1 MESIFLISSS
11 VIAEYLII
19 TAIILMIIN
28 FGVTLFTLILR
39 NDVLYNDTG
48 SHFIANV
55 VLLAFEI
62 LFIIFSIIVFSS
74 EELFIVLSLP
84 IICGAVIFTLML
96 VWNFIQMRGISIRSM
111 EILETLV
118 GVIEAGD
125 ENLDGHSLHVQNL
138 TMLIYDYL
146 PLLDRQ
152 KINPMNLQYA
162 SLFLDIGKLGIPRS
176 IIDKKGKLTPS
187 EKELVQRHPEICV
200 ELFERLPS
208 FTTVTYW
215 VKYHHERVDG
225 NGYYHLKGEEIPLAS
240 RILAL
245 ADTYSAITMDRSYR
259 PSLTYENAI
268 SELRLV
274 SGSQLDSKLVE
285 IFCSIPRKK
294 VSACMNDVR
303 NRMKKYQ
310 TGDFRW

>member
-28 FGVTLFTLILR
+28 FGATLFTLILR

-48 SHFIANV
+48 SHFIANE

-74 EELFIVLSLP
+74 EELFIALSLP
-84 IICGAVIFTLML
+84 IICGVVIFTLML

-187 EKELVQRHPEICV
+187 EKELIQRHPEICV
-200 ELFERLPS
+200 ELFERLPA

-259 PSLTYENAI
+259 PSLPYETRFQNCD
-268 SELRLV
+268 L
-274 SGSQLDSKLVE
+274 SQVHS
-285 IFCSIPRKK
+285 
-294 VSACMNDVR
+294 
-303 NRMKKYQ
+303 
-310 TGDFRW
+310 

>member
-1 MESIFLISSS
+1 METFSLINS
-11 VIAEYLII
+11 VVVAEYLII
-19 TAIILMIIN
+19 AAIILMIVN
-28 FGVTLFTLILR
+28 FLVTLFSLILR
-39 NDVLYNDTG
+39 SDVLYNDSG
-48 SHFIANV
+48 SHFIANI
-55 VLLAFEI
+55 VLIIFEVI
-62 LFIIFSIIVFSS
+62 FIIFSVIIFST
-74 EELFIVLSLP
+74 ERLYITLSLP
-84 IICGAVIFTLML
+84 ILCCAIMFSLML
-96 VWNFIQMRGISIRSM
+96 AWTFVQMRGISIRSM

-138 TMLIYDYL
+138 TMLLYDYL
-146 PLLDRQ
+146 PFFYRQ

-176 IIDKKGKLTPS
+176 IIDKKGKLSPQ
-187 EKELVQRHPEICV
+187 ERELIQRHPEICV
-200 ELFERLPS
+200 ELFERLPA

-225 NGYYHLKGEEIPLAS
+225 NGYYHLKGNEIPLAS
-240 RILAL
+240 RILAI

-259 PSLTYENAI
+259 PSLPYENAI

-274 SGSQLDSKLVE
+274 AGSQLDPKLVE
-285 IFCSIPRKK
+285 VFCSIPRKK
-294 VSACMNDVR
+294 VSECMNDVR

-310 TGDFRW
+310 SGDFRW

>member
-1 MESIFLISSS
+1 MDNFILMTSITAS
-11 VIAEYLII
+11 EYLII
-19 TAIILMIIN
+19 SAIIIMIVN
-28 FGVTLFTLILR
+28 FLITLFSLILR
-39 NDVLYNDTG
+39 SDALYNDTG
-48 SHFIANV
+48 VHFSSNV
-55 VLLAFEI
+55 ILLAFEI
-62 LFIIFSIIVFSS
+62 LFIITFVIIFSI
-74 EELFIVLSLP
+74 EKLYFILS
-84 IICGAVIFTLML
+84 ISIFTCALVFTML
-96 VWNFIQMRGISIRSM
+96 LIWGFVQLRGVSIRSM

-146 PLLDRQ
+146 PFFERH

-176 IIDKKGKLTPS
+176 IIDKRGKLTPK
-187 EKELVQRHPEICV
+187 EKELIQRHPEICV
-200 ELFERLPS
+200 HIFEKHPS

-225 NGYYHLKGEEIPLAS
+225 NGYYHLKGNEIPLAS

-245 ADTYSAITMDRSYR
+245 ADTYSAITMDRSYK
-259 PSLTYENAI
+259 PSLPYENAI

-274 SGSQLDSKLVE
+274 AGTQLDSELVDL
-285 IFCSIPRKK
+285 FCSIPKKK
-294 VSACMNDVR
+294 VTACMDDVR
-303 NRMKKYQ
+303 ERMKKYQ
-310 TGDFRW
+310 SGDFRW

>member
-1 MESIFLISSS
+1 MENFSLINSIVF
-11 VIAEYLII
+11 AEYLILA
-19 TAIILMIIN
+19 AIIIMIVN
-28 FGVTLFTLILR
+28 FLVSLFTLIIR
-39 NDVLYNDTG
+39 SDVLYNDPG
-48 SHFIANV
+48 FHFTANV
-55 VLLAFEI
+55 VLIAFEI
-62 LFIIFSIIVFSS
+62 VFTFFSVII
-74 EELFIVLSLP
+74 LSTEQLCLILAIP
-84 IICGAVIFTLML
+84 ILTCSVIFTFML
-96 VWNFIQMRGISIRSM
+96 IWNFIQLHGISVRSM

-146 PLLDRQ
+146 PFWDRQ

-162 SLFLDIGKLGIPRS
+162 SLFLDIGKLGIPRE
-176 IIDKKGKLTPS
+176 IIDKKGKLTS
-187 EKELVQRHPEICV
+187 KEKELIQRHPEICV

-208 FTTVTYW
+208 FTTVTFW

-225 NGYYHLKGEEIPLAS
+225 NGYYHLKGKEIPLAS

-259 PSLTYENAI
+259 PSLSHENAI
-268 SELRLV
+268 TELRLV
-274 SGSQLDSKLVE
+274 AGSQLDPNLVE
-285 IFCSIPRKK
+285 LFCSIPRNK
-294 VSACMNDVR
+294 VSDCINDVR

-310 TGDFRW
+310 SGDFRW

>member
-74 EELFIVLSLP
+74 EELFISISLP

-146 PLLDRQ
+146 PLLDRR

-259 PSLTYENAI
+259 PSLPYENAI

-274 SGSQLDSKLVE
+274 SGSQLDPKLVE

-294 VSACMNDVR
+294 VSACMDDVR

>member
-1 MESIFLISSS
+1 MESLFLINSIT
-11 VIAEYLII
+11 VAEYLII
-19 TAIILMIIN
+19 TAIILMVVN
-28 FGVTLFTLILR
+28 FGVTLFSLFLR
-39 NDVLYNDTG
+39 SDVLYNDSG
-48 SHFIANV
+48 AHFVANL
-55 VLLAFEI
+55 VLLIFEI
-62 LFIIFSIIVFSS
+62 IFIIFDIVVIPFENISIHMA
-74 EELFIVLSLP
+74 LP
-84 IICGAVIFTLML
+84 IISCTVLFTLL
-96 VWNFIQMRGISIRSM
+96 LAWNFIQLRGISIRSM

-146 PLLDRQ
+146 PFFDRQ

-176 IIDKKGKLTPS
+176 IIDKKGKLSPQ
-187 EKELVQRHPEICV
+187 EKELIQRHPEICV
-200 ELFERLPS
+200 ELFERLPA

-225 NGYYHLKGEEIPLAS
+225 NGYYHLKNEEIPLAS
-240 RILAL
+240 RILAI

-259 PSLTYENAI
+259 PSLSYESAI

-274 SGSQLDSKLVE
+274 SGSQLDARLVE